1 MAASSEDA
9 IVRNRLLNDTRLFRK
24 CAVRFYDSK
33 SDAAHFLTELSQVQV
48 GLRKHQLIHDMTER
62 QVQLYEEEKGR
73 ILADIEKNTRELAT
87 LREHLAAV
95 KIVRQ
100 NKLEYDA
107 LAEKITAYNTRPK
120 SVENA
125 VRLRAKIAETRLRTS
140 TVRRK
145 QELRKKQLLTIIT
158 AIQELQDSIA
168 EDNEDEST
176 EGGDVTYI
184 ENNKS
189 PPAEEEEEGVVDEE
203 KDVMD
208 TT

>member
-1 MAASSEDA
+1 MAATSEDT

-48 GLRKHQLIHDMTER
+48 GLRKHQLIHEMTER

-73 ILADIEKNTRELAT
+73 ILADIEKSTSELAT
-87 LREHLAAV
+87 LRERLAAA

-100 NKLEYDA
+100 NNLEYDA
-107 LAEKITAYNTRPK
+107 LAEKITAFNTRPK
-120 SVENA
+120 SIENA
-125 VRLRAKIAETRLRTS
+125 VRLRAKIAETRLRTIA
-140 TVRRK
+140 VRRK

-168 EDNEDEST
+168 EDNENKSI
-176 EGGDVTYI
+176 EGEDVIYV

-189 PPAEEEEEGVVDEE
+189 PPAEEEEEGVVEEE

-208 TT
+208 TS